1 MEKMDYGK
9 SIEGGAQ
16 GIERQPRGK
25 ELSIYGFPMKAAYLG
40 TVLIPHR
47 LIMELMTAA
56 GGQS

>member
-1 MEKMDYGK
+1 MAKASKVVHRALKD
-9 SIEGGAQ
+9 SRA
-16 GIERQPRGK
+16 GK

-56 GGQS
+56 GGQSGQRQ